1 MQGTIL
7 NHFLKYR
14 SVSIDTRTLKPNSIF
29 FGIKGNN
36 FDGNNFIEQAI
47 ENGATLCVTDNSKYQ
62 NKENVIL
69 VKNSLKA
76 LQELATAY
84 RLTLNIPIIA
94 IAGSNG
100 KTTTKE
106 LSSKVLK
113 QKYKC
118 YATEG
123 NLNNHIG
130 VPLTLLSIPKD
141 TEIAIVE
148 LGANKQ
154 GDNAEL
160 CEIARPNYGLITNF
174 GKDHLEGFGSINGVI
189 EANLELFDFLKKNG
203 GKMFV
208 HQDDDILDQH
218 IKNIERLTYGSEH
231 TEVSGK
237 IIEANPLIQAI
248 WKQES
253 NNSQHIV
260 QTQLTGNYNL
270 PNILAAIRIGT
281 QFNVEPARI
290 NQAIENYQPSNNR
303 SQLIKI
309 NSTTIILD
317 AYNANPSSMEL
328 ALESFKTLN
337 KGSKKGVILGD
348 MLELGTYA
356 QKEHEQILKHISD
369 LQLDFAHLIGREF
382 YKFKEH
388 YTKFSFF
395 ENTENYKARLSANQL
410 LNRTVL
416 IKGSRSLG
424 LEVIVDKLRES

>member
-1 MQGTIL
+1 MQETIL
-7 NHFLKYR
+7 NHFLKYG

-29 FGIKGNN
+29 FGIKGSN

-47 ENGATLCVTDNSKYQ
+47 QNGAALCITDNNKYQ
-62 NKENVIL
+62 DKENVIL
-69 VKNSLKA
+69 VENALMA
-76 LQELATAY
+76 LQELARAY
-84 RLTLNIPIIA
+84 RLTLNIPIVA

-106 LSSKVLK
+106 LTSKVLK

-160 CEIARPNYGLITNF
+160 CEIAQPNYGLITNF

-189 EANLELFDFLKKNG
+189 EANLELFDFLKKME

-208 HQDDDILDQH
+208 NEDDHVLNQH
-218 IKNIERLTYGSEH
+218 IKNIDRLTYGSEN
-231 TEVSGK
+231 TEVSGQ
-237 IIEANPLIQAI
+237 INEANPLIQVT
-248 WKQES
+248 WKQKS
-253 NNSQHIV
+253 NNNQHFI

-270 PNILAAIRIGT
+270 PNILAAIRVGT
-281 QFNVEPARI
+281 HFNIEPPLI

-309 NSTTIILD
+309 SSTTIILD

-337 KGSKKGVILGD
+337 KDSPKGVILGD

-356 QKEHEQILKHISD
+356 QKEHEQILKHIAD
-369 LQLDFAHLIGREF
+369 LQLNFAHLIGKEF
-382 YKFKEH
+382 YKFKERFP
-388 YTKFSFF
+388 KFSFF
-395 ENTENYKARLSANQL
+395 ENTQNYIAQLSANQL
-410 LNRTVL
+410 LDRTIL

-424 LEVIVDKLRES
+424 LEVIVNKLRES